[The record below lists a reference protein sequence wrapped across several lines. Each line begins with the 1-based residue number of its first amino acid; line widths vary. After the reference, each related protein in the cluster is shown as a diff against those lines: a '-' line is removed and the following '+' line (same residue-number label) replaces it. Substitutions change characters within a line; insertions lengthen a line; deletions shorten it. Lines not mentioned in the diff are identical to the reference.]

1 MALDAFDR
9 ALIAATQAGLPLVPR
24 PYDAVGATLGVSG
37 ERVRQRLAELLHTG
51 LVRRIGAVP
60 HHYKLGFTANG
71 MSVWDVDDARV
82 DALGEKIGQ
91 LPGVSHCYRR
101 PRHLPDW
108 PYNLFCMIH
117 GSARDE
123 VLQAR
128 DELAARLG
136 LDQYEHAVLFS
147 CRRFKQT
154 GARYL
159 DRAEA
164 LHACGA

>member
-71 MSVWDVDDARV
+71 MSVWDVADEHV
-82 DALGEKIGQ
+82 DRLGELLGSQ
-91 LPGVSHCYRR
+91 PAVSHCYRR
-101 PRHLPDW
+101 PRKAGVW
-108 PYNLFCMIH
+108 PCSMAN
-117 GSARDE
+117 
-123 VLQAR
+123 
-128 DELAARLG
+128 RL
-136 LDQYEHAVLFS
+136 
-147 CRRFKQT
+147 
-154 GARYL
+154 
-159 DRAEA
+159 
-164 LHACGA
+164 

>member
-71 MSVWDVDDARV
+71 MSVWDVADAQV
-82 DALGEKIGQ
+82 DALARQVAQ
-91 LPGVSHCYRR
+91 LPGVSHCYLR
-101 PRHLPDW
+101 PRSLPVC
-108 PYNLFCMIH
+108 PTTC
-117 GSARDE
+117 SP
-123 VLQAR
+123 
-128 DELAARLG
+128 
-136 LDQYEHAVLFS
+136 
-147 CRRFKQT
+147 CCT
-154 GARYL
+154 GAAATRWPNRPPNL
-159 DRAEA
+159 PNCWGRTAA
-164 LHACGA
+164 STTFCIPVRCSKKQACA